1 MGQIRIWH
9 NLNFKKGRT
18 KGLKCKNEDSK
29 QKMDF
34 FSLFWP
40 NMALTQNLDLR
51 PTLVSFSGEKN
62 RKRERRRREEE
73 KEEQEEK
80 KKKGGGVQEG
90 FKGMELLTLCMDPW
104 FCLVNGI
111 PQT

>member
-18 KGLKCKNEDSK
+18 KGLKCKNEDLK
-29 QKMDF
+29 QKMD

-40 NMALTQNLDLR
+40 NMALTQKLDLR
-51 PTLVSFSGEKN
+51 PKLVSFEGDKN

-73 KEEQEEK
+73 EEEEEEK

-104 FCLVNGI
+104 FCLVNGL

>member
-18 KGLKCKNEDSK
+18 KGLKCKNEDLK
-29 QKMDF
+29 QKMD

-40 NMALTQNLDLR
+40 NMALTQNLNLR
-51 PTLVSFSGEKN
+51 PTLVSFEGEKN

-73 KEEQEEK
+73 EK
-80 KKKGGGVQEG
+80 RRSSRRIQRYGN
-90 FKGMELLTLCMDPW
+90 TN
-104 FCLVNGI
+104 LVYGSLVLFG
-111 PQT
+111 

>member
-1 MGQIRIWH
+1 
-9 NLNFKKGRT
+9 
-18 KGLKCKNEDSK
+18 
-29 QKMDF
+29 
-34 FSLFWP
+34 
-40 NMALTQNLDLR
+40 MALTQNLDLR
-51 PTLVSFSGEKN
+51 PTLVSFKGEKN

-73 KEEQEEK
+73 EEEEEEK

>member
-1 MGQIRIWH
+1 
-9 NLNFKKGRT
+9 
-18 KGLKCKNEDSK
+18 
-29 QKMDF
+29 
-34 FSLFWP
+34 
-40 NMALTQNLDLR
+40 MALTQNLDLR
-51 PTLVSFSGEKN
+51 PTLVSFEGEKN

-73 KEEQEEK
+73 EEEEEEK
-80 KKKGGGVQEG
+80 KKKGGVQEG

>member
-1 MGQIRIWH
+1 
-9 NLNFKKGRT
+9 
-18 KGLKCKNEDSK
+18 
-29 QKMDF
+29 
-34 FSLFWP
+34 
-40 NMALTQNLDLR
+40 MALTQNLDLR

-73 KEEQEEK
+73 EEEEEEK